1 RGIVIIDALRWDL
14 ASALRNGLAVEVAPV
29 LATIPTKTAF
39 GMTALLPLA
48 GQDPHVGF
56 EKAVSLRL
64 DGANLATRDGRKSFL
79 TGAVSKKGGRPP
91 VGFVDMEDLLKGVPL
106 PGARIVVVLDNSID
120 EQGHAGTE
128 ELPGLAE
135 QLVAKLRRTIER
147 LHEAGIGEV
156 HVVTD
161 HGFLLL
167 PGDLVEGLGKPTVL
181 PSQVLRKEERS

>member
-1 RGIVIIDALRWDL
+1 
-14 ASALRNGLAVEVAPV
+14 
-29 LATIPTKTAF
+29 
-39 GMTALLPLA
+39 
-48 GQDPHVGF
+48 GF
-56 EKAVSLRL
+56 NKAISLRL

-79 TGAVSKKGGRPP
+79 AGAVSKRGGKPS
-91 VGFVDMEDLLKGVPL
+91 VGFLDMEGLLKGDVP
-106 PGARIVVVLDNSID
+106 PDAPVVVVFDNSID

-135 QLVAKLRRTIER
+135 QLVGKLRRTIER

-167 PGDLVEGLGKPTVL
+167 PADLVENL
-181 PSQVLRKEERS
+181 